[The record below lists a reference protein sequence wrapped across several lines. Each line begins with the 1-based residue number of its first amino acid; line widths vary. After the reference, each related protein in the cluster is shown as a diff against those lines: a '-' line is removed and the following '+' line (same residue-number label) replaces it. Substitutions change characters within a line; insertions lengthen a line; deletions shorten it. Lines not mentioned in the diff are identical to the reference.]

1 MTVSIL
7 ESGEVAEYVRQRP
20 RSQEEHKRA
29 GRILS
34 SGIANDV
41 RAARP
46 FPIAIARGSGARKW
60 DVDGNEYIDF
70 HLGSAALLL
79 GHAHPDVVA
88 AVREQLE
95 RGTHYAQAHPME
107 NEWGE
112 WIQRLMPSVER
123 LRFTSSGTEANMLAL
138 RLARAY
144 TGEPRVLRFEGHYHG
159 WLPVGVLGQRPPFAP
174 LASGGIPQNETS
186 NYVAIPANDP
196 ELVARTLDADP
207 QIGSVI
213 LEPSGGSWS
222 TIPLRPGFL
231 LALREV
237 TAARGV
243 VLIFDEVITGFRW
256 SSGGAQG
263 KFGVNPDLT
272 TMAKIAAGGMA
283 GGVVG
288 GRADIMAMMEPSGDP
303 KADRG
308 RRVQQGGTFN
318 GNPLSAAA
326 AVATLRIASTGEPQR
341 HADALAA
348 QLRAGLNEVIKRLGL
363 SAVAYGESSTFHVYF
378 GERPAGTPVG
388 ETLWTEDASALRGM
402 SPELVDGLRRAV
414 QNRGL
419 DLMSGIGGVL
429 SMAHTSDDVERSIV
443 AFEAA
448 LKALREEEP
457 KLLRN

>member
-95 RGTHYAQAHPME
+95 RSTHYAQAHPME

-112 WIQRLMPSVER
+112 WIQRLMPSIER

-231 LALREV
+231 QAVREV

-256 SSGGAQG
+256 SSGGAQVR
-263 KFGVNPDLT
+263 FGITPDLT
-272 TMAKIAAGGMA
+272 TMAKIVSGGMP
-283 GGVVG
+283 GGAVG
-288 GRADIMAMMEPSGDP
+288 GRADIMAGLVGPDP
-303 KADRG
+303 K
-308 RRVQQGGTFN
+308 RRVAQGGTFN

-326 AVATLRIASTGEPQR
+326 GIATLRIASTGEPQR
-341 HADALAA
+341 HADALAER
-348 QLRAGLNEVIKRLGL
+348 LRAGINEIIKRVDI
-363 SAVAYGESSTFHVYF
+363 SAVAYGESSTFHIYI
-378 GERPAGTPVG
+378 GERPAGVSAG
-388 ETLWTEDASALRGM
+388 EHLWTDDAARLKGM
-402 SPELVDGLRRAV
+402 PQELVDGLRRAL
-414 QNRGL
+414 QNVGV
-419 DLMSGIGGVL
+419 DLMSGTGGMV
-429 SMAHTSDDVERSIV
+429 SAVSGARV
-443 AFEAA
+443 AAT
-448 LKALREEEP
+448 
-457 KLLRN
+457 